1 MHILG
6 VHGDLLEGLFLHILG
21 WMLASNLSGG
31 TTGTS
36 LRMNEVHVS
45 TSIDALDQVVVSQT
59 EPHGQ
64 ENWLMRRLNN
74 LYHTCL

>member
-45 TSIDALDQVVVSQT
+45 MSIGKLHFVRFKLVPLLLPWLT
-59 EPHGQ
+59 PLKICFGHG
-64 ENWLMRRLNN
+64 RA
-74 LYHTCL
+74 